1 MIRAFSIP
9 PASNDV
15 LSSVVDFDAES
26 QISFQAPAVKSVA
39 ACRQTR
45 GDDARGGN
53 NVHYVN
59 EC

>member
-39 ACRQTR
+39 ASQTR